1 MILVCLYDSFQD
13 SKKEGDE
20 RLDKAPFKNPPEL
33 LPRCALVR
41 SSHLKCSVRKGVL
54 KNYAKFAG
62 KTSVPES
69 LF

>member
-1 MILVCLYDSFQD
+1 MIFVCPYVSFQD

-20 RLDKAPFKNPPEL
+20 RLDKAPLKNPPEL
-33 LPRCALVR
+33 LPFCALVR
-41 SSHLKCSVRKGVL
+41 SSHLKWSVRKGVF

-62 KTSVPES
+62 KTPVPES